1 MLVNIKEEYEEVNE
15 ETNKLFDVFEKFNI
29 LYVHGNGNI
38 IKAKKKKKKI
48 KKKKGKRKIRKEKE
62 NIKKKLK

>member
-29 LYVHGNGNI
+29 LYVHGNGNKT
-38 IKAKKKKKKI
+38 KAKKKKKKI
-48 KKKKGKRKIRKEKE
+48 KKKK
-62 NIKKKLK
+62 IKKKNLKRKRKY